1 MRPFSLALA
10 ALMVVAALPLA
21 TPALAGTRGTYEV
34 YGVKGE
40 DMLKLRAGP
49 GLGYKIIVGLPN
61 DTVVHVRSCELIGG
75 TRWCKVSLDIARGLT
90 GYVADAYLRESR

>member
-10 ALMVVAALPLA
+10 ALVAALPLA
-21 TPALAGTRGTYEV
+21 TPAQAGTRGTYEV
-34 YGVKGE
+34 FGVQGE
-40 DMLKLRAGP
+40 DLLKLRAGP

-75 TRWCKVSLDIARGLT
+75 TRWCKVYLDAARTLS
-90 GYVADAYLRESR
+90 GYVADAYLREKR

>member
-1 MRPFSLALA
+1 MRLISLALA
-10 ALMVVAALPLA
+10 ALMVAALGLTAPVQ
-21 TPALAGTRGTYEV
+21 AGTRGTYEV
-34 YGVKGE
+34 FGVQGE
-40 DMLKLRAGP
+40 DLLKLRAGP

-90 GYVADAYLRESR
+90 GYVADAYLREKR